1 MTTAKTM
8 AGGCSLQSLDMRW
21 ITPAE
26 ELPQAYQSVLVYGVL
41 EGEMKADTHE
51 GFLIGKGWVSVRTE
65 ETCFQGGQH
74 PRINNVSF
82 WAWMPKPH
90 IAPHER
96 RRGGEQ
102 NAD

>member
-1 MTTAKTM
+1 MTTEKTNEVPAM

-26 ELPQAYQSVLVYGVL
+26 ELPPTYQSVLVYGVL

-51 GFLIGKGWVSVRTE
+51 GFLIGKGGWVSVRTE

-74 PRINNVSF
+74 PQINNVSF

-90 IAPHER
+90 I
-96 RRGGEQ
+96 GGGQ
-102 NAD
+102 RP